1 MKERF
6 AFGRLLEYPIA
17 RRWADCRLR
26 RLYRGIKEIRNS
38 PPGRYDHPPFIL
50 LSPYDR
56 RGVRSRRGPMREFN
70 LLGFA
75 QTLSKFL
82 GQGPDEWLD

>member
-1 MKERF
+1 MGKPLSDFQNARFKWAECRVQRLYGGTIEIMKE
-6 AFGRLLEYPIA
+6 PIA
-17 RRWADCRLR
+17 
-26 RLYRGIKEIRNS
+26 
-38 PPGRYDHPPFIL
+38 GRYDHPPFIL

-56 RGVRSRRGPMREFN
+56 RGVRSQRGPMREFN

-82 GQGPDEWLD
+82 GQGLDEWLD